1 MDIIHKQE
9 IKKTQK
15 EFEEHLAKCA
25 QTDSKTFSKHIK
37 SRADRELMRPH
48 GDKIMKEHSGII
60 RL

>member
-1 MDIIHKQE
+1 MEIIRKQE

-25 QTDSKTFSKHIK
+25 QTDSKTFFKHTK
-37 SRADRELMRPH
+37 SRCDRELMRPH
-48 GDKIMKEHSGII
+48 SAKIMKEYSGMI

>member
-1 MDIIHKQE
+1 MEIIRKQE

-25 QTDSKTFSKHIK
+25 HTDNKTFSKHIK
-37 SRADRELMRPH
+37 SRSDRELMRPH
-48 GDKIMKEHSGII
+48 GDKIMTEYSCMI